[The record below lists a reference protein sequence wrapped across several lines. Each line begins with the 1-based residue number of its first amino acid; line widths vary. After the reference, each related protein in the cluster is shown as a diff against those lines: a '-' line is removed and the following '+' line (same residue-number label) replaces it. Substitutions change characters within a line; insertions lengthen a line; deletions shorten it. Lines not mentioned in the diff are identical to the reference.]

1 MNKGLLKI
9 ALLSLV
15 CASMP
20 VSFTSCKDY
29 DDDINRLDKEVAE
42 MKSAIDAIKTQV
54 SQGGVI
60 QSVAPTADGKGIV
73 ITVLKDGATQS
84 YTITNGKD
92 GQAGK
97 DADVWTIDA
106 EGYWCCNGTRTEYK
120 AVGEQG
126 KPGADGK
133 PGAPGDYYVPN
144 SNGFF
149 DLHHWNPETKA
160 WEVKTTDISYAT
172 AGDNLIA
179 LVTPNDVVIYGLKD
193 AQGNALPGIVLA
205 RTGALRS
212 LVFKPD
218 FYYQGIEAMDAAT
231 FKFTGL
237 KLAAVSAD
245 DVRGANDAPT
255 AGSEVQMTPALVAN
269 YHLNPTSA
277 NINDIFAL
285 SFITENLQYVR
296 ANSGVTA
303 QIFDKSAKDGI
314 LTVKANLQGDIK
326 DIEDDG
332 LVTVL
337 ALQARLNKEAAATD
351 TVITSD
357 YAAVKA
363 SYYTNIDLAVPASA
377 PSMLATPT
385 SAKFG
390 ANHWYTTAQ
399 EAISNDPT
407 IALVWNEEA
416 GLDIAKYIQADYTNA
431 KGVHQAF
438 AKDVNEY
445 GFKYEYALVGYTDGA
460 NQTSQSAHAAL
471 NPAAPS
477 WIRAQMPKDSKAQ
490 PWGYEQKK
498 ATLGRMPLVRVAL
511 VDTVSAGRPVAAVA
525 YVKLLISEG
534 SALPPSENV
543 IGVNFGFDKNYT
555 VSCSTAETVFPLT
568 WSEIEESIL
577 AHPSVNM
584 SKETFEANYALRM
597 ADAAQAIAQQVIVGQ
612 NNVIN
617 NADANATHGVV
628 TKLPDPTLPQGT
640 EVVKWTISAND
651 VYNWFT
657 SSSKPK
663 FMSVT
668 VVYDGKA
675 GTAFAKSHI
684 TITLTWTPKELNVD
698 PTVTVNDESKIAELW
713 FSFNSATSAS
723 NGGLKQEN
731 HLNVAVPNNNL
742 TEAACTFVNSLLY
755 PFVGNEVG
763 MSGLDPVYTDY
774 TTTKASFAFT
784 TVSNA
789 PAKVQGVSGA
799 TYDLIADGANLKAK
813 LGLTEQV
820 IAVIDNSVTPATIT
834 FQENDYA
841 KDVLNYAGAQDLA
854 YGKTLS
860 ATIAISANNTKCG
873 KPLTVK
879 NNTYNVRFLRPITVN
894 VSKPAHL
901 KDAVDNGS
909 SLEIADCLSFID
921 WRNIAFTAANKYL
934 QYYGV
939 KGVYVGEF
947 RNGQL
952 HKADPN
958 DITGDV
964 YTNLNGANF
973 KKTLKEIL
981 PDIRLSYNQ
990 AAAISLT
997 QVGVLNY
1004 KNAGN
1009 VLGFEFQIRVP
1020 FIVEYKWGYV
1030 VVPMD
1035 ITIDPTIGQ

>member
-1 MNKGLLKI
+1 MKI

-29 DDDINRLDKEVAE
+29 DSDIDGLRKDFAE
-42 MKSAIDAIKTQV
+42 MKTALDAIKTQV

-60 QSVAPTADGKGIV
+60 QSVAPSADGKGIV
-73 ITVLKDGATQS
+73 ITVLKDGSTQS

-92 GQAGK
+92 GQNGK

-120 AVGEQG
+120 AVGT
-126 KPGADGK
+126 DGK
-133 PGAPGDYYVPN
+133 DGAPGTPGAPGDYYKPN
-144 SNGFF
+144 GKGYF
-149 DLHHWNPETKA
+149 DLYHFNTATGK
-160 WEVKTTDISYAT
+160 WEVTENAVPYAT
-172 AGDNLIA
+172 DGDHITA
-179 LVTPNDVVIYGLKD
+179 VVTANDVFLYGVGGVEG
-193 AQGNALPGIVLA
+193 AIVLA
-205 RTGALRS
+205 KTGALRS

-231 FKFTGL
+231 FKFEAL
-237 KLAAVSAD
+237 KVGTVNAD
-245 DVRGANDAPT
+245 DKTGANDAPT
-255 AGSEVQMTPALVAN
+255 ANGEVQMTPALVAN

-277 NINDIFAL
+277 NIDNIFSL
-285 SFITENLQYVR
+285 DFIAEDLQYAR
-296 ANSGVTA
+296 ATA
-303 QIFDKSAKDGI
+303 GITAKVFDKSAKDGI

-326 DIEDDG
+326 DINEDG

-337 ALQARLNKEAAATD
+337 ALQARLNEKAAAAD

-363 SYYTNIDLAVPASA
+363 SYYTDIDLAVPANA
-377 PSMLATPT
+377 PTMLATPT
-385 SAKFG
+385 SVKFG
-390 ANHWYTTAQ
+390 ANHWYTSAQ
-399 EAISNDPT
+399 EAINNEPT
-407 IALVWNEEA
+407 IALVWDNSE

-438 AKDVNEY
+438 AKPVNEY
-445 GFKYEYALVGYTDGA
+445 GFKYEYALVGYVDGA

-471 NPAAPS
+471 NPNDPS
-477 WIRAQMPKDSKAQ
+477 WIRAQMPKDGKAQ

-498 ATLGRMPLVRVAL
+498 ATLGRMPLVRVTL
-511 VDTVSAGRPVAAVA
+511 VDTVSANRPVAAVA
-525 YVKLLISEG
+525 YVKLLIDEKG
-534 SALPPSENV
+534 SLPPSENL

-555 VSCSTAETVFPLT
+555 VSCATAETVFPLT

-584 SKETFEANYALRM
+584 SKETFEANYSLRM
-597 ADAAQAIAQQVIVGQ
+597 ADAAQGIAQQVLVGA
-612 NNVIN
+612 NNAIN
-617 NADANATHGVV
+617 NATGSDVHGVV

-657 SSSKPK
+657 GTTKPK
-663 FMSVT
+663 DMSVV
-668 VVYDGKA
+668 VVYDGKP
-675 GTAFAKSHI
+675 GTSFAKSHI
-684 TITLTWTPKELNVD
+684 TITLTWTPKELHVT
-698 PTVTVNDESKIAELW
+698 PTVSVDDASKIAELW

-742 TEAACTFVNSLLY
+742 TPAACTFVNNLLY
-755 PFVGNEVG
+755 PFVGNKVG
-763 MSGLDPVYTDY
+763 MTGLESFYTDY
-774 TTTKASFAFT
+774 VDTKASFAFVPVT
-784 TVSNA
+784 NA
-789 PAKVQGVSGA
+789 PTKVQGVSGA
-799 TYDLIADGANLKAK
+799 TYDLVADGNSLKAK
-813 LGLTEQV
+813 LGLVSET
-820 IAVIDNSVTPATIT
+820 IAVINNSVEPATVTYQDGT
-834 FQENDYA
+834 FA
-841 KDVLNYAGAQDLA
+841 KDVLNFAGAQDLG

-873 KPLTVK
+873 KPLTVN

-901 KDAVDNGS
+901 KDAIDNGS
-909 SLEIADCLSFID
+909 TLEVATCLSFID
-921 WRNIAFTAANKYL
+921 WRNIAFTADNKYL
-934 QYYGV
+934 DYYGV
-939 KGVYVGEF
+939 TGVYVGEF
-947 RNGQL
+947 KNGQL
-952 HKADPN
+952 VVANPN
-958 DITGDV
+958 DITGAV

-973 KKTLKEIL
+973 TKTLKEMI
-981 PDIRLSYNQ
+981 PDIELSYTQ
-990 AAAISLT
+990 AATISLT
-997 QVGVLNY
+997 NVGVLNY